1 MTTQRER
8 GRGLDPGV
16 RVIND
21 LMQNEALSVSFQVKQ
36 SIAVGEKGKKEKDA
50 MQKSDQTDRQQ
61 KRRGKKVSSGNKVF
75 KTLQTNNTEHI
86 FQC

>member
-21 LMQNEALSVSFQVKQ
+21 LMQNEALSVSF
-36 SIAVGEKGKKEKDA
+36 
-50 MQKSDQTDRQQ
+50 
-61 KRRGKKVSSGNKVF
+61 
-75 KTLQTNNTEHI
+75 
-86 FQC
+86 